1 MEQDNGQ
8 ASFAGWARVEVMG
21 HQTHIGY
28 VRTEAYG
35 AAVLFRVDTPEL
47 PEREWTLEK
56 PEWGDSGMIP
66 AGTKVKR
73 PGSPGVSVLIGA
85 GSIYRIVP
93 CSEAAALRA
102 IETER
107 RAALR
112 VVELPAGLAL
122 AAAADDPDEGDDF
135 TEDEEDTDSEDDDY
149 EDAPAA
155 RG

>member
-1 MEQDNGQ
+1 MSEDLPQ
-8 ASFAGWARVEVMG
+8 AQFNGWARVEVMG

-47 PEREWTLEK
+47 PEREWVLEK
-56 PEWGDSGMIP
+56 PEWGDTGMIP

-73 PGSPGVSVLIGA
+73 SGSPGVSVLIGA

-102 IETER
+102 IENDR

-112 VVELPAGLAL
+112 VVELPEGLAL
-122 AAAADDPDEGDDF
+122 AAAVDPE
-135 TEDEEDTDSEDDDY
+135 EDEEDQQDDY
-149 EDAPAA
+149 EEPIESL
-155 RG
+155 R

>member
-1 MEQDNGQ
+1 MSEEIPQ
-8 ASFAGWARVEVMG
+8 AQFSGWARVEVMG

-47 PEREWTLEK
+47 PEREWVLEK
-56 PEWGDSGMIP
+56 PEWGENGMIP
-66 AGTKVKR
+66 AGTKVSR
-73 PGSPGVSVLIGA
+73 PGSPGVTVLIGA

-107 RAALR
+107 RAGLR
-112 VVELPAGLAL
+112 LVEVPGGLAL
-122 AAAADDPDEGDDF
+122 AAAADDSGDD
-135 TEDEEDTDSEDDDY
+135 DEEEAERLYS
-149 EDAPAA
+149 P
-155 RG
+155 RR

>member
-1 MEQDNGQ
+1 MSEDLPQ
-8 ASFAGWARVEVMG
+8 AQFNGWARVEVMG

-47 PEREWTLEK
+47 PEREWVLEK
-56 PEWGDSGMIP
+56 PEWGDTGMMIP
-66 AGTKVKR
+66 AGAKVKR
-73 PGSPGVSVLIGA
+73 VGVPGISVLIGA

-102 IETER
+102 IENER

-112 VVELPAGLAL
+112 VVELPEALAL
-122 AAAADDPDEGDDF
+122 AAAPALDDDADSDD
-135 TEDEEDTDSEDDDY
+135 EDEEDRFYSG
-149 EDAPAA
+149 
-155 RG
+155 RGA

>member
-1 MEQDNGQ
+1 MSEDLSQ
-8 ASFAGWARVEVMG
+8 AQFNGWARVEVMG

-47 PEREWTLEK
+47 PEREWVLEK
-56 PEWGDSGMIP
+56 PEWGERGMIP

-73 PGSPGVSVLIGA
+73 EGSPGVSVLIGA

-102 IETER
+102 IENER
-107 RAALR
+107 RAGLR
-112 VVELPAGLAL
+112 PVEVPGGLAL
-122 AAAADDPDEGDDF
+122 AAVADA
-135 TEDEEDTDSEDDDY
+135 EDDSENNDEQDEY
-149 EDAPAA
+149 EDAIE
-155 RG
+155 RL

>member
-1 MEQDNGQ
+1 MSEDLPQ
-8 ASFAGWARVEVMG
+8 AQFSGWARVEVMG

-47 PEREWTLEK
+47 PEREWVLEK

-93 CSEAAALRA
+93 CSEAAALRVLEGYA
-102 IETER
+102 CASDCSECFDGVG
-107 RAALR
+107 LR
-112 VVELPAGLAL
+112 HDLP
-122 AAAADDPDEGDDF
+122 
-135 TEDEEDTDSEDDDY
+135 
-149 EDAPAA
+149 
-155 RG
+155 

>member
-1 MEQDNGQ
+1 MSEEIPQ
-8 ASFAGWARVEVMG
+8 AQFSGWARVEVMG

-47 PEREWTLEK
+47 PEREWVLEK
-56 PEWGDSGMIP
+56 PEWGERGMIP

-73 PGSPGVSVLIGA
+73 PGVAGVSVLIGA

-102 IETER
+102 IDNER

-112 VVELPAGLAL
+112 VVELPEGLAL
-122 AAAADDPDEGDDF
+122 AAAADP
-135 TEDEEDTDSEDDDY
+135 DEEDDEQDDY
-149 EDAPAA
+149 EEPIESL
-155 RG
+155 R